1 MHRIRIMPGKACP
14 LGPLNEQNR
23 QETMSVRTI
32 VTALAILAASAGLA
46 SAQAPKATAPA
57 KPQPAQAAPAA
68 GPTRIQQFK
77 AWGAYSYKSG
87 ASNVCYVLSVPT
99 TKEPASVDHG
109 DIFFIVSQR
118 PGQNISYEPQAMVGY
133 VLQPNS
139 KVTVT
144 IDKKNFTMF
153 TKDKAAWVENA
164 AEEPAL
170 VAAMKTGHNMSVSAV
185 SGRGT
190 KTSYAYSLQG
200 IAAALKQIETCK

>member
-1 MHRIRIMPGKACP
+1 
-14 LGPLNEQNR
+14 
-23 QETMSVRTI
+23 MSVRTI
-32 VTALAILAASAGLA
+32 ATALVLTLASAGLA
-46 SAQAPKATAPA
+46 QAQASKPTAQS
-57 KPQPAQAAPAA
+57 KPQAPAA
-68 GPTRIQQFK
+68 STAAPTRIQQFK

-118 PGQNISYEPQAMVGY
+118 PGQNISYEPQAMMGY
-133 VLQPNS
+133 SMQANS

-144 IDKKNFTMF
+144 IDAKNFTMF
-153 TKDKAAWVENA
+153 TKDRAAWVENA

-170 VAAMKTGHNMSVSAV
+170 VAAMKTGHNMTVNAV

-190 KTSYAYSLQG
+190 KTSYAYNLQG
-200 IAAALKQIETCK
+200 VSAALKQIETCK